1 MENERI
7 RQFIKELR
15 EKNGLTQVELAERLG
30 VTFQAVSKWEN
41 GKNIPNMQILKKIS
55 KEFGIDIYE
64 IITGEKKEGKLT
76 KKAKILLLSILLVT
90 LALVA
95 FLLIHFSN
103 HDNYEFKTLSSGC
116 ENFNVSG
123 IAAFNKDKSSIYI
136 PNVTYCG
143 GDDNTEYK
151 EIKCALY
158 ESYGDTEKKIM
169 ECGSSEGKN
178 KTLADYLHEVN
189 LNIDSYQATCSNFHN
204 AEIYMQINATE
215 GDGKVRTF
223 KVPLKLE
230 DSCTQ

>member
-15 EKNGLTQVELAERLG
+15 EKNDLTQAELAERLD

-55 KEFGIDIYE
+55 KEFKIDIYE
-64 IITGEKKEGKLT
+64 IITGEKKGDKLT
-76 KKAKILLLSILLVT
+76 KKNKIILLSILFVT
-90 LALVA
+90 LSLLT
-95 FLLIHFSN
+95 FLIIHFLS
-103 HDNYEFKTLSSGC
+103 HEDYEFKSLSSGC
-116 ENFNVSG
+116 DNFNISG
-123 IAAFNKDKSSIYI
+123 IAAFNKEKSSIYI

-158 ESYGDTEKKIM
+158 ESYEDTEKKIM
-169 ECGSSEGKN
+169 ECGNKENKD

-189 LNIDSYQATCSNFHN
+189 LNIENYQSTCKNFHN
-204 AEIYMQINATE
+204 ADIYMLINAT
-215 GDGKVRTF
+215 DKNDIIRTF
-223 KVPLKLE
+223 KIPLKME
-230 DSCTQ
+230 ENCSE